1 MRIFPINP
9 SSVALKQHS
18 FYHFKQNKEL
28 QEEEDHMS
36 KEISKQEKEDYLS
49 LMYEMKRKENQIVKS
64 DLSRELEV
72 PLSRV
77 TRVTDGLLEE
87 GYLLKD
93 EGRRLFLTPMG
104 LSKGQQCLE
113 RKRCLTEFLRLVSG
127 VDGSIAKENACA
139 IEHILDERILTGIR
153 MFMENRHT
161 YSYMTRGNDL
171 NLMFPE
177 GKRIMPI
184 AIFEKGTAHPRVLSK
199 EYHQFEKR
207 VEVEISEESYLYLKP
222 KDSLMLE
229 KEIRYKYG
237 NQWMIAKKEN
247 GRFGILTEA
256 LDCTIRRNDKLSEG
270 VVEILVSD
278 GLEDD
283 ILEESVAIL
292 TVSLI

>member
-1 MRIFPINP
+1 
-9 SSVALKQHS
+9 
-18 FYHFKQNKEL
+18 
-28 QEEEDHMS
+28 MS
-36 KEISKQEKEDYLS
+36 KEISKQEKEDYLN

-184 AIFEKGTAHPRVLSK
+184 AFFEKGTSHPRILSK
-199 EYHQFEKR
+199 EYQQFEKR
-207 VEVEISEESYLYLKP
+207 AEVAISKESYLYLKP
-222 KDSLMLE
+222 IDSDLLK
-229 KEIRYKYG
+229 KEIRYCYG
-237 NQWMIAKKEN
+237 NQWMYAKKKMEN
-247 GRFGILTEA
+247 
-256 LDCTIRRNDKLSEG
+256 
-270 VVEILVSD
+270 
-278 GLEDD
+278 LEF
-283 ILEESVAIL
+283 
-292 TVSLI
+292 

>member
-1 MRIFPINP
+1 MLHESNIPFIIYR
-9 SSVALKQHS
+9 AGKLG
-18 FYHFKQNKEL
+18 
-28 QEEEDHMS
+28 EEEYHMS

-93 EGRRLFLTPMG
+93 EGRRMFLTPMG

-127 VDGSIAKENACA
+127 VDGSIAKKNACA

-184 AIFEKGTAHPRVLSK
+184 AFFEKGTSHPRILSK

-207 VEVEISEESYLYLKP
+207 AEVMISKESYLYLKP
-222 KDSLMLE
+222 VDPEILE
-229 KEIRYKYG
+229 KEICYRYG
-237 NQWMIAKKEN
+237 DRWMHAKKEK

-270 VVEILVSD
+270 ILELLVCD
-278 GLEDD
+278 NLEGK
-283 ILEESVAIL
+283 ILEENTAIL